1 MSLIIKAAIA
11 WSPER
16 PFTIETCELADPGP
30 GEALVR
36 IAACG
41 ICHTDLA
48 VKQQHVPIPL
58 PMVLGH
64 EGAGVIER
72 LGPDMD
78 GFAIGDHVVL
88 SFAACGACPDCHD
101 GHPAFCDQFLPLNL
115 AGAREGGS
123 GITHG
128 GAPLNGH
135 FFAQSAFASHALA
148 ARSNM
153 VKVDKDLPLA
163 LLAPLGCGIQTGMG
177 TVLNSLRPAAGESLA
192 VFGAGS
198 VGLAGVIAGVIA
210 GCSSIIAVDVK
221 PERLALAR
229 AVGATHVVD
238 GTRGDAVEAIRA
250 VTGGRGAHCSFD
262 TTGVPAVAAQAFRC
276 LRKRGRSAYVAAPPA
291 GTVYGVD
298 AYDLLNSGGSIRGVI
313 EGDAV
318 PAEFIP
324 EMVAHFRAG
333 RLPLEKLVSPYPFA
347 RINDAVRDTESGAA
361 LKAVLVME

>member
-1 MSLIIKAAIA
+1 MKIKAAVA
-11 WSPER
+11 WAPDR
-16 PFTIETCELADPGP
+16 PFTIETCDLAEPGP
-30 GEALVR
+30 GEAVVR
-36 IAACG
+36 IVACG

-48 VKQQHVPIPL
+48 VKHQHVPIPL

-64 EGAGVIER
+64 EGAGIVEK
-72 LGPDMD
+72 LGPGTE
-78 GFAIGDHVVL
+78 GFAVGDHVVL

-123 GITHG
+123 GIVREG
-128 GAPLNGH
+128 EPLNGH

-148 ARSNM
+148 GRSNM
-153 VKVDKDLPLA
+153 VKVDKDLPLP

-210 GCSSIIAVDVK
+210 GCSTIVAVDLK
-221 PERLALAR
+221 PSRLALAR

-238 GTRGDAVEAIRA
+238 GSSTDAVEAIRA
-250 VTGGRGAHCSFD
+250 ATGGRGAHCSFD
-262 TTGVPAVAAQAFRC
+262 TTGVPAVASQAFRS
-276 LRKRGRSAYVAAPPA
+276 LRKRGRAAYVAAPPA
-291 GTVYGVD
+291 GTVYGID

-318 PAEFIP
+318 PAQFIP
-324 EMVAHFRAG
+324 KMVEHYRAG
-333 RLPLEKLVSPYPFA
+333 KLPLEKLITSYPFES
-347 RINDAVRDTESGAA
+347 INQAVHDTENGTAV
-361 LKAVLVME
+361 KAVLVMA

>member
-1 MSLIIKAAIA
+1 MAIKIKAAVA
-11 WSPER
+11 WAPSR
-16 PFTIETCELADPGP
+16 PFTIEDCDLAEPGP
-30 GEALVR
+30 GEAVVR
-36 IAACG
+36 IVACG

-48 VKQQHVPIPL
+48 VKHQHVPIPL

-64 EGAGVIER
+64 EGAGVVER
-72 LGPDMD
+72 LGPGMQ
-78 GFAIGDHVVL
+78 GFAVGDHVVL

-101 GHPAFCDQFLPLNL
+101 GHPAFCDHFLPLNL

-123 GITHG
+123 GITRE

-135 FFAQSAFASHALA
+135 FFAQSAFASHALVG
-148 ARSNM
+148 RSNM
-153 VKVDKDLPLA
+153 VKVDKDLPLP

-177 TVLNSLRPAAGESLA
+177 TVLNSLRPAKGESLA

-198 VGLAGVIAGVIA
+198 VGLAGVVAGVIA
-210 GCSSIIAVDVK
+210 GCSAIVAVDVK
-221 PERLALAR
+221 PSRLALAR
-229 AVGATHVVD
+229 SIGATHIVD
-238 GTRGDAVEAIRA
+238 GSAEDAVEAIRA
-250 VTGGRGAHCSFD
+250 ATGGRGAHCSFD

-276 LRKRGRSAYVAAPPA
+276 LRKRGRAAYVAAPPA

-318 PAEFIP
+318 PAAFIP
-324 EMVAHFRAG
+324 EMVEHYRAG
-333 RLPLEKLVSPYPFA
+333 RLPLEKLITAYPFA
-347 RINDAVRDTESGAA
+347 SINEAVRDTENGTA

>member
-1 MSLIIKAAIA
+1 MPIPIRAAIA
-11 WSPER
+11 WAPDR

-30 GEALVR
+30 GEAVVR
-36 IAACG
+36 IVACG

-48 VKQQHVPIPL
+48 VKHQHVPIPL

-72 LGPDMD
+72 LGPGME
-78 GFAIGDHVVL
+78 GFSLGDHVVL
-88 SFAACGACPDCHD
+88 SFAACGACPDCAD
-101 GHPAFCDQFLPLNL
+101 GHPAFCDHFLPLNL
-115 AGAREGGS
+115 GGARDGGS
-123 GITHG
+123 GITRD

-177 TVLNSLRPAAGESLA
+177 TVLNNLRPRTGESLA

-198 VGLAGVIAGVIA
+198 VGLSGVIAGAIA
-210 GCSSIIAVDVK
+210 GCAEIIAVDVK
-221 PERLALAR
+221 PGRLALAR
-229 AVGATHVVD
+229 ALGATRIVD
-238 GTRGDAVEAIRA
+238 GAREDAVEAIRSA
-250 VTGGRGAHCSFD
+250 TAGRGVHCALD
-262 TTGVPAVAAQAFRC
+262 TTGVPAVVSQAFRS
-276 LRKRGRSAYVAAPPA
+276 LRKRGRAAYVAAPPA
-291 GTVYGVD
+291 GTTYSLD

-318 PAEFIP
+318 PAAFIP
-324 EMVAHFRAG
+324 EMIRYFRDG
-333 RLPLEKLVSPYPFA
+333 LLPLEKLVTAYPFA
-347 RINDAVRDTESGAA
+347 NINEAIFDMESGAA

>member
-1 MSLIIKAAIA
+1 MPIPINAAVA
-11 WSPER
+11 WASDR
-16 PFTIETCELADPGP
+16 PFSIERCELADPGP
-30 GEALVR
+30 GEAVVR
-36 IAACG
+36 IVACG

-48 VKQQHVPIPL
+48 VKHQHVPIPL

-64 EGAGVIER
+64 EGAGVVER
-72 LGPDMD
+72 LGPGMQD
-78 GFAIGDHVVL
+78 FALGDHVVL
-88 SFAACGACPDCHD
+88 SFAACGACPECDD

-123 GITHG
+123 GISHG
-128 GAPLNGH
+128 GAPLQGH

-148 ARSNM
+148 GRGNM
-153 VKVDKDLPLA
+153 VRVDKDLPLP

-177 TVLNSLRPAAGESLA
+177 TVLNSLAPRAGESLA

-221 PERLALAR
+221 PERLELAR
-229 AVGATHVVD
+229 ALGATSVVD
-238 GTRGDAVEAIRA
+238 GAAEDAVVAIRA
-250 VTGGRGAHCSFD
+250 ATGGRGAHCSFD
-262 TTGVPAVAAQAFRC
+262 TTGVPAVAAQAFRS
-276 LRKRGRSAYVAAPPA
+276 LRKRGRAAYVAAPPA

-324 EMVAHFRAG
+324 QMIAHFRAG
-333 RLPLEKLVSPYPFA
+333 RLPLDRLVTPYPFE
-347 RINDAVRDTESGAA
+347 RINEAVRDTESGVA
-361 LKAVLVME
+361 LKAVLLMG